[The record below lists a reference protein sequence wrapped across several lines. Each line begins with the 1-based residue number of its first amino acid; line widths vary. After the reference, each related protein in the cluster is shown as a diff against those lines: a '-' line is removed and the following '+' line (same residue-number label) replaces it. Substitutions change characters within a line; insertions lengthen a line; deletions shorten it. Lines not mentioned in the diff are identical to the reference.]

1 MSKRLQTKNLLNEQH
16 DYMIPAYWEQATR
29 ELAASDEVMR
39 QLTLRF
45 HGTLLRSR
53 GDAFSTLARS
63 ILGQQISVK
72 AADSIWKKLV
82 QTCGAVTPDAMLG
95 AEQDVLRAC
104 GLSLRKVGYLQ
115 ELSARFSDGTL
126 DASEFHQMGDEALI
140 DKLIRIK
147 GVGRW
152 TAEMFLIF
160 HMLRPDVLPMDDLG
174 LQRALSTH
182 YNSNEPVSRLKMRS
196 IARPWQPWRSVATWY
211 LWRSLEPIPVEY

>member
-1 MSKRLQTKNLLNEQH
+1 MT
-16 DYMIPAYWEQATR
+16 PAYWEQATR

-39 QLTLRF
+39 KLTLRF
-45 HGTLLRSR
+45 HGTLLHSH

-72 AADSIWKKLV
+72 AADSIWKKLI
-82 QTCGAVTPDAMLG
+82 QTVGAVTPDAMLG
-95 AEQDVLRAC
+95 AEQAVLRGC
-104 GLSLRKVGYLQ
+104 GLSLRKTSYLQ
-115 ELSARFSDGTL
+115 DLSMRFADGTL
-126 DASEFHQMGDEALI
+126 DASVFHELDDEALI
-140 DKLIRIK
+140 EKLVRIK

-174 LQRALSTH
+174 LQRALSML

-211 LWRSLEPIPVEY
+211 LW

>member
-1 MSKRLQTKNLLNEQH
+1 
-16 DYMIPAYWEQATR
+16 MIPAYWEQATR
-29 ELAASDEVMR
+29 GLAASDEVMH

-115 ELSARFSDGTL
+115 ELSAHFLDGTL

-174 LQRALSTH
+174 LQRALSMH
-182 YNSNEPVSRLKMRS
+182 YNSNDP
-196 IARPWQPWRSVATWY
+196 
-211 LWRSLEPIPVEY
+211 